1 MNIEI
6 QFVCVYVLV
15 LLPLIGVAFG
25 DLRVGKRR
33 RGGVGRRN
41 GVKGR

>member
-33 RGGVGRRN
+33 RGGRSGKRGR
-41 GVKGR
+41 GR